1 MLFTTAKFL
10 AFFAVAFTVYWLIR
24 RHRSRLL
31 WLTAASAFFYMAW
44 RWEFIFLIIA
54 STSID
59 YFVALRLPHLPN
71 SSILR
76 KWLVALSVSVDRK
89 SVV

>member
-1 MLFTTAKFL
+1 MTPPGIARIFPGRMLFTTAKFL

-24 RHRSRLL
+24 RHRARLL
-31 WLTAASAFFYMAW
+31 WLTTASAFFYMAW

-59 YFVALRLPHLPN
+59 YFVALRLPKLHGGH
-71 SSILR
+71 R
-76 KWLVALSVSVDRK
+76 KVCP
-89 SVV
+89 